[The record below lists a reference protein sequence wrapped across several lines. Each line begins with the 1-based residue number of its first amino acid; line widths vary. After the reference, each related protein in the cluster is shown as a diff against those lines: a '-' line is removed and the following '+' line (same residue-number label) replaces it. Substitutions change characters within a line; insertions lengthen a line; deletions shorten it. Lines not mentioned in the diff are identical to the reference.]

1 VTSILSPGALSGRIL
16 VGAALTAATVLAG
29 PALASAAPGDDSV
42 QVPNHARGD
51 NGTVKIHDPLTPE
64 DNRRNVPKVCEF
76 QVAAFGF
83 DSAQDVSWEIV
94 VQGGRPSDREL
105 MLSDTIVLDDQGE
118 GMTEVLEL
126 PDGHYRLNWTFEGEN
141 GDGKHKVFK
150 VRCETEE
157 PSGDPTDE
165 PTDEP
170 TEEPTDVPT
179 EEPTGE
185 PTGDPTV
192 DPSEPGTEPSD
203 GATDPAEPTDGATAP
218 AESEAPTAPADESG
232 TPGGLP
238 VTGGALAGLVAAG
251 AVAVA
256 GGGAA
261 VYYSRKRRGNGDDAA
276 ESTEG

>member
-1 VTSILSPGALSGRIL
+1 VTSTLSLGALSARIL
-16 VGAALTAATVLAG
+16 FGAALTATTVLAG

-42 QVPNHARGD
+42 EVPNYTPGD

-64 DNRRNVPKVCEF
+64 DDRRNVPKVCEF

-83 DSAQDVSWEIV
+83 DSAQEVSWEIV
-94 VQGGRPSDREL
+94 VQGGKPSDREL

-118 GMTEVLEL
+118 GRTEVLEL
-126 PDGHYRLNWTFEGEN
+126 PDGHYRLNWTFDGEN

-150 VRCETEE
+150 VRCETED
-157 PSGDPTDE
+157 PSGE

-170 TEEPTDVPT
+170 SGEPTEDPTDVPT
-179 EEPTGE
+179 EEPSGE
-185 PTGDPTV
+185 PTGDPSA
-192 DPSEPGTEPSD
+192 DPSEPGTEP
-203 GATDPAEPTDGATAP
+203 TDPAEPTDGATDP

-232 TPGGLP
+232 TPGGGSGGLP